1 MKSLEKYVLPQSE
14 YYVHYS
20 SELGKNTFFYP
31 IHIGHFYYD
40 AGYSQSRSA
49 FDSFLLMYLLSG
61 EAVLQYG
68 GNTIS
73 IRKNQFVFLDC
84 YRPHAYYSERP
95 YEALWMHFDGQNSRQ
110 FYELI
115 TGNIGSVFT
124 MDDPLPIISRISGV
138 YEVFHQ
144 GQPIREAYLSREIYD
159 MLCEL
164 CLFSTAKTR
173 AVQHSPEIER
183 VMAYINE
190 HFKENPSTKELSEI
204 ACLSPYYFIRFFRK
218 ETGLTPH
225 EYILNL
231 KMRTAKYL
239 LRKTLLSV
247 KDICFESGFGSESVF
262 CAAFKKMTGESPSV
276 YRRKRSEEPEL

>member
-124 MDDPLPIISRISGV
+124 MDDPLPMVTGPNILAPA
-138 YEVFHQ
+138 
-144 GQPIREAYLSREIYD
+144 PIR
-159 MLCEL
+159 
-164 CLFSTAKTR
+164 T
-173 AVQHSPEIER
+173 
-183 VMAYINE
+183 
-190 HFKENPSTKELSEI
+190 
-204 ACLSPYYFIRFFRK
+204 LSPIV
-218 ETGLTPH
+218 G
-225 EYILNL
+225 
-231 KMRTAKYL
+231 
-239 LRKTLLSV
+239 
-247 KDICFESGFGSESVF
+247 
-262 CAAFKKMTGESPSV
+262 
-276 YRRKRSEEPEL
+276 